1 MKQDLRTFVVANP
14 RARAGAVGREWSPI
28 ERMLKAK
35 ISEIDVA
42 FTEGPGHATVLAR
55 EALRSGW
62 EMILCVGGDG
72 TCNEI
77 AGGFFEEPESQV
89 RFEIDEEG
97 WLKPLGPPPSP
108 INPDAVFGFLPLG
121 TGGDLRRTLG
131 WMGSIK
137 ENIQRLDGRKTKPID
152 VGYVGFVDPQGQVKS
167 RVFVNIASAGFSGA
181 VDALVNRM
189 WKGLG
194 GNLSFRLASLGA
206 FVGWKNPE
214 VTVQLDNLEE
224 HRGKFFNVVVANGQY
239 FGSGMWIA
247 PGAALDDGAFQVVFL
262 GDLGLPRVLQ
272 LMGAIYQGGHLGFDE
287 VFRRNATEIS
297 IRPESHQ
304 RRVALDLDGEQ
315 PGHLP
320 AHFSL
325 LESKLLLKV

>member
-1 MKQDLRTFVVANP
+1 MKQGLRTFVVANP

-42 FTEGPGHATVLAR
+42 FTEGPGHASVLAR
-55 EALRSGW
+55 EAIRSGW

-72 TCNEI
+72 TCNEVV
-77 AGGFFEEPESQV
+77 GGFFEEPERRD
-89 RFEIDEEG
+89 RFETDGEG
-97 WLKPLGPPPSP
+97 WLTPVGPAPAP
-108 INPDAVFGFLPLG
+108 INPEAVFGFLPLG

-131 WMGSIK
+131 WMGSLK
-137 ENIQRLDGRKTKPID
+137 ENIQRFDGRDTKPID
-152 VGYVGFVDPQGQVKS
+152 VGYVGFVDRQGELKS

-206 FVGWKNPE
+206 YVGWKNPE
-214 VTVQLDNLEE
+214 IEVRLDNLEV
-224 HRGKFFNVVVANGQY
+224 HAGKFFNVVVANGQY
-239 FGSGMWIA
+239 FGGGMWIA
-247 PGAALDDGAFQVVFL
+247 PGAALDDGVFQVVFL
-262 GDLGLPRVLQ
+262 GDLGVRKVVPLISS
-272 LMGAIYQGGHLGFDE
+272 IYRGGHLGFDE
-287 VFRRNATEIS
+287 VFRRNATEIA
-297 IRPESHQ
+297 IRPANHEGHA
-304 RRVALDLDGEQ
+304 ALDLDGEQ

-320 AHFSL
+320 AHFSM